1 MTYGGGKIFKVTS
14 TGIAGLK
21 VAICSRLRRLT
32 RNGGAGAC
40 CRVASVA
47 SLLGLLQFETVSARL
62 RKAKFFDY
70 SEQNSNARTKKPGS
84 VKATFRGLHSPAA
97 HPDNPSDQL
106 TSCNQNYPL

>member
-21 VAICSRLRRLT
+21 VAICSKLRRLT

-47 SLLGLLQFETVSARL
+47 SSLVCYNLRRLVLGC
-62 RKAKFFDY
+62 AKPSFLIILNKI
-70 SEQNSNARTKKPGS
+70 QT
-84 VKATFRGLHSPAA
+84 PA
-97 HPDNPSDQL
+97 PKNPEV
-106 TSCNQNYPL
+106 

>member
-40 CRVASVA
+40 CRVASFA
-47 SLLGLLQFETVSARL
+47 SLLGLLQFATISARL

-84 VKATFRGLHSPAA
+84 VKSILRALHLRAA
-97 HPDNPSDQL
+97 HPTIHL
-106 TSCNQNYPL
+106 TS

>member
-47 SLLGLLQFETVSARL
+47 SLLGLLQFETISARL

-70 SEQNSNARTKKPGS
+70 SEQNSNARTKKPG
-84 VKATFRGLHSPAA
+84 T
-97 HPDNPSDQL
+97 
-106 TSCNQNYPL
+106 